1 MKTQHLFAA
10 VLALL
15 VPVAASWG
23 AEPEA
28 PETAIP
34 RMDSARMEMQWNDLR
49 SLLEELY
56 AARSREFEKEEP
68 APPPPYDWTISE
80 ARYEAG
86 IEPGNS
92 MRVRAD
98 FDIDVLNDACWARIP
113 ILKNTVAPVD
123 ASLNGEPVS
132 LSVDADGWLMLAIQ
146 KPGFYAF
153 ETTFYTD
160 IAASEGVLTA
170 QFPCARTPVTRMTLA
185 IPVKD
190 AQVAAPDALNIA
202 VQPSADGLTAD
213 LTFRSTENIA
223 VQWTLPPCSRRRK
236 RRPPARPNRRAW
248 QVWPRPSPPSP
259 TATSIAA
266 HVRFDVLHGKADSF
280 TIAVPKGVNVLE
292 AAGQGAA
299 WTVTEAGEEQAIEI
313 KVNHAIE
320 ADYELTLHFE
330 TSIDEGA
337 PVIVMPAVRVEDMVR
352 QTGFLGLAAR
362 SNVEVAPAEGIEN
375 LTRVDITELP
385 EALRAMSANP
395 LLLGYKYV
403 GDQYILPLEVRRLQD
418 VAVRWRALTAPC
430 SSP

>member
-92 MRVRAD
+92 MRVRAE

-190 AQVAAPDALNIA
+190 AQVVEGAALGPLEEDQLQRRLGDGEVGVAGLALGGLGGEQLR
-202 VQPSADGLTAD
+202 VEVDGL
-213 LTFRSTENIA
+213 
-223 VQWTLPPCSRRRK
+223 
-236 RRPPARPNRRAW
+236 
-248 QVWPRPSPPSP
+248 
-259 TATSIAA
+259 
-266 HVRFDVLHGKADSF
+266 
-280 TIAVPKGVNVLE
+280 
-292 AAGQGAA
+292 
-299 WTVTEAGEEQAIEI
+299 
-313 KVNHAIE
+313 
-320 ADYELTLHFE
+320 
-330 TSIDEGA
+330 
-337 PVIVMPAVRVEDMVR
+337 
-352 QTGFLGLAAR
+352 
-362 SNVEVAPAEGIEN
+362 VEVADVEG
-375 LTRVDITELP
+375 ELESGHGFLP
-385 EALRAMSANP
+385 
-395 LLLGYKYV
+395 V
-403 GDQYILPLEVRRLQD
+403 G
-418 VAVRWRALTAPC
+418 
-430 SSP
+430 